1 MKSIKKVVINPPFRW
16 AGSKKKV
23 LNEILNLF
31 VKDKENYI
39 EMFLGSG
46 VVLLN
51 VIDNNN
57 ILNYK
62 NFIVND
68 INRNVID
75 FYLYLRDRCDKF
87 INEISRLIEKY
98 DTLTLSEKETFYYE
112 IRNLFNEME
121 PSDKK
126 TEIFY
131 FLMKTGFNGVY
142 RENKD
147 GAFNVPFGR
156 KEKININ
163 FDYINKISKCI
174 QNVSFYNMDYADF
187 INEMKKQNKLDDA
200 FIYCDPPYLPD
211 DDSMIQK
218 QMLYTYKPFKHDE
231 FFNNMKDISKKAKIM
246 ISMSESQKS
255 DLIYCN
261 LPFNKVDIKLTLRTI
276 NPKKIF
282 KSNEVAFINYDIE
295 NVLNNDN

>member
-1 MKSIKKVVINPPFRW
+1 M
-16 AGSKKKV
+16 
-23 LNEILNLF
+23 
-31 VKDKENYI
+31 
-39 EMFLGSG
+39 
-46 VVLLN
+46 LLN

-98 DTLTLSEKETFYYE
+98 NSLKKKKKETFYYE
-112 IRNLFNEME
+112 TRNLFNEIE

-156 KEKININ
+156 KEKINVN
-163 FDYINKISKCI
+163 VDYLNKISKCI
-174 QNVSFYNMDYADF
+174 QNVLFYNMDYEDF
-187 INEMKKQNKLDDA
+187 INEMKKQNKLNDT

-211 DDSMIQK
+211 DDSMVQK
-218 QMLYTYKPFKHDE
+218 QMLYTYTPFKHDE
-231 FFNNMKDISKKAKIM
+231 FFDNMKDISEKARIM
-246 ISMSESQKS
+246 ISMSESKKS

-261 LPFNKVDIKLTLRTI
+261 HLFKKVDIKLTLRTI
-276 NPKKIF
+276 NPKKIL

>member
-39 EMFLGSG
+39 EVFLGSG

-98 DTLTLSEKETFYYE
+98 NSLTLSEKETFYYE
-112 IRNLFNEME
+112 TRNLFNEIE

-156 KEKININ
+156 KEKINVN
-163 FDYINKISKCI
+163 VDYLNKISKCI
-174 QNVSFYNMDYADF
+174 QNVLFYNMDYEDF
-187 INEMKKQNKLDDA
+187 INEMKKQNKLNDT

-211 DDSMIQK
+211 DDSMVQK
-218 QMLYTYKPFKHDE
+218 QMLYTYTPFKHDE
-231 FFNNMKDISKKAKIM
+231 FFDNMKDISEKARIM
-246 ISMSESQKS
+246 ISMSESKKS

-261 LPFNKVDIKLTLRTI
+261 HLFKKVDIKLTLRTI
-276 NPKKIF
+276 NPKKIL